1 MAKKKGMTNVGKK
14 PLTVEQS
21 RKLKIAAIDLF
32 KEAKKLDLKIKALK
46 DAAHVLSV
54 PHKY

>member
-1 MAKKKGMTNVGKK
+1 MAKKKGTTNVGKK
-14 PLTVEQS
+14 PLTAEES

-32 KEAKKLDLKIKALK
+32 KEAEKLDLKIKALK
-46 DAAHVLSV
+46 KASRILSV